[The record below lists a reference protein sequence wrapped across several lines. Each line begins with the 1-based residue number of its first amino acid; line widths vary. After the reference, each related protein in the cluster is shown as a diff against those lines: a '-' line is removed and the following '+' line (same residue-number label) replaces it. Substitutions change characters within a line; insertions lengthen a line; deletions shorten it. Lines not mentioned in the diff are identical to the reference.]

1 MTRGSRQ
8 YWPHRR
14 AVRRLPRLRP
24 KPHFGEISKI
34 SNIVGFKAGM
44 TSMTVIDDSES
55 LSKQQEIERAC
66 TIVEIPDMEL
76 YGIRLY
82 KKDKLTSY
90 PIASTEIYNKSIAE
104 KLKMKKIKNDESKIN
119 TIKDHISEYSDVS
132 ALIVAYPSTTAIE
145 QKHVVR
151 FESHIRGKSTKEKFE
166 FLSSQ
171 LGKPITTEH
180 VFKNGEYIDVV
191 SISVGKGWAGVIKRY
206 GVARLPHK
214 SSQKIRHVGT
224 LGDYGT
230 GRVLYS
236 VPQAGQMG
244 FNYRTEKNK
253 RILKLGSKSNVS
265 EINKKGGFMNYGVL
279 KNNYVVI
286 DGSIPG
292 PSKRLVRLRESN
304 GRLNKRGIKEPKIIS
319 VNM

>member
-14 AVRRLPRLRP
+14 AVKRLPRLRP
-24 KPHFGEISKI
+24 KPHFGDISKV
-34 SNIVGFKAGM
+34 SNIVGFKVGM

-66 TIVEIPDMEL
+66 TVVEIPDMEV

-90 PIASTEIYNKSIAE
+90 QKASTEIHSRSIAE

-119 TIKDHISEYSDVS
+119 SIKEHISDYTDAS
-132 ALIVAYPSTTAIE
+132 ALIVAYPSTTATD
-145 QKHVVR
+145 QKHVMR
-151 FESHIRGKSTKEKFE
+151 FESHIRGKSISEKFE

-171 LGKPITTEH
+171 LGKPITADH

-253 RILKLGSKSNVS
+253 RILKMGSKANISD
-265 EINKKGGFMNYGVL
+265 INKKGGFTNYGNL
-279 KNNYVVI
+279 KNNYIVI

-319 VNM
+319 INM